1 MIDAQNIG
9 IRPVFRDA
17 PEGWN
22 YRTELLDPPD
32 WLDEETLGE
41 AVMLIQSQEEA
52 GGLTTP
58 VVVHLAKLF
67 AWLIDT
73 KRA

>member
-1 MIDAQNIG
+1 MAD
-9 IRPVFRDA
+9 RPVFRDA

-41 AVMLIQSQEEA
+41 AVMLIQSQEED
-52 GGLTTP
+52 GCPTTP

-67 AWLIDT
+67 AWRLESHSA
-73 KRA
+73 KRSGS